1 MAAFKI
7 NPEDFKNLDPNN
19 VSSWP
24 VVVKAAVVLVVFLM
38 ALGAG
43 YYFDT
48 QKQIEQ
54 LGVEERKENDLRDK
68 FKQKQW
74 EAATLPKLQEQL
86 REIET
91 NLEELQNRL
100 PNKAQVA
107 GLIQDISQQAIAT
120 GLSSELFKPGRE
132 EVGQV
137 YVKLPITLRLNGNY
151 HSFGNFVSGIAAM
164 PRIVTQHNISIET
177 SNNKDNGKPL
187 TMELT
192 AQIYRYLDESE
203 AQ

>member
-1 MAAFKI
+1 MAGFKFD
-7 NPEDFKNLDPNN
+7 PEEFKNLDANN
-19 VSSWP
+19 VGSWP
-24 VVVKAAVVLVVFLM
+24 VMVKAVIVLILFGF
-38 ALGAG
+38 AIGAG
-43 YYFDT
+43 LYLDT
-48 QKQIEQ
+48 KKQQEQ
-54 LGVEERKENDLRDK
+54 LSAEQRKEIDLREK

-86 REIET
+86 REIES
-91 NLEELQNRL
+91 NLEDLQNRL

-137 YVKLPITLRLNGNY
+137 YVKLPIKLRLNGDY

-164 PRIVTQHNISIET
+164 PRIVTQHDIHINSK
-177 SNNKDNGKPL
+177 SGKNSDKPL

-203 AQ
+203 GQ

>member
-1 MAAFKI
+1 MANLKI
-7 NPEDFKNLDPNN
+7 DFEEFKNLDPNN
-19 VSSWP
+19 VGSWP
-24 VVVKAAVVLVVFLM
+24 VMVKAAIVLGVFIA
-38 ALGAG
+38 ALVGG

-48 QKQIEQ
+48 KKQQTQ
-54 LGVEERKENDLRDK
+54 LSAEERKEVELRDK

-86 REIET
+86 REIES
-91 NLEELQNRL
+91 NLEDLQNRL

-137 YVKLPITLRLNGNY
+137 YVKLPITLRLNGDY

-177 SNNKDNGKPL
+177 SSSRNSDKPL
-187 TMELT
+187 TMEMT